1 MIPSPKTCRY
11 YVAIPVTIAC
21 YRSQACGILHEFMD
35 ALSKMIINKT
45 PLLAFS
51 ATAISLWAQNGFA
64 QDADN
69 TLVTTANRFAQPVSS
84 VLAPTTVV
92 TREEIDRW
100 QSKSVAD
107 VMRRLPGVDIAQSGG
122 LGQQSSLFIR
132 GTESRH
138 VLVLIDGVR
147 LNQAGISGS
156 SDLSQIPISLVQ
168 RIEYVRGARSAVY
181 GSDAIGGVVNIIT
194 GRSKPGTT
202 LTAGVGSNGYQ
213 SYDGSTQQM
222 LGPNTRVTLAGNYTY
237 TKGYDVVAN
246 YPDVYGDPA
255 QKDRDGFMS
264 KSLYGSVEQ
273 QFSDELSGFVR
284 GYGYDNR
291 TAYDSSLS
299 YNVPGALVDT
309 RQLYS
314 QTWDTGLRFN
324 RDIYSTQLIASYS
337 HTKDYN
343 YDPRL
348 GRYADPATLDDVE
361 QYNLQWGNTVA
372 VGYGTVSAG
381 VDWQKQTS
389 EPNTST
395 VTEGQEQRN
404 TGVYATAQQKLGSV
418 TLEGAV
424 RGDDNNTFGWHNT
437 WQIST
442 AWEFVD
448 GYSVFA
454 SYGTAF
460 KAPNLSQLY
469 SGVYGNRDL
478 DPEKSKQWEG
488 GFEGLTGPVNW
499 RLSGYRNDIDNLID
513 SDPTTFRYY
522 NIDKATIKGVEAT
535 ASFDTGPL
543 SHTVSYDYVDPR
555 DGNTNEILVRRA
567 KQQVKYQLDYTIYDF
582 DWSLSYQY
590 LGERYDKDFNTSYT
604 TRTVKLGGV
613 SLWDLAVSYPVT
625 SQLTVR
631 GRIANLFDKDY
642 ETVYG
647 YQTPGREYYLSG
659 SYTF

>member
-291 TAYDSSLS
+291 TAYDSSLN

-437 WQIST
+437 WQTSA

-647 YQTPGREYYLSG
+647 YQTPGRDYYLSG

>member
-1 MIPSPKTCRY
+1 
-11 YVAIPVTIAC
+11 VTIAC

-291 TAYDSSLS
+291 TAYDSSLN

-437 WQIST
+437 WQTSA

-488 GFEGLTGPVNW
+488 GFEGLTGPVSW

-631 GRIANLFDKDY
+631 GRVANLFDKDY

>member
-1 MIPSPKTCRY
+1 MIT
-11 YVAIPVTIAC
+11 
-21 YRSQACGILHEFMD
+21 
-35 ALSKMIINKT
+35 NKT

-51 ATAISLWAQNGFA
+51 ATAISLWAQSGFA

-92 TREEIDRW
+92 TRDEIDRW

-138 VLVLIDGVR
+138 VLVLIDGIR

-168 RIEYVRGARSAVY
+168 RIEYVRGSRSAVY

-213 SYDGSTQQM
+213 AYDGSTQQM
-222 LGPNTRVTLAGNYTY
+222 LGQNTRVTLAGNYTY

-264 KSLYGSVEQ
+264 KSLYGAVEQ
-273 QFSDELSGFVR
+273 QFNEEFSGFVR

-291 TAYDSSLS
+291 TAYDNSLS
-299 YNVPGALVDT
+299 YTVPGALVDT

-348 GRYADPATLDDVE
+348 GRYAEPATLDDVE

-372 VGYGTVSAG
+372 LGYGTVSAG

-389 EPNTST
+389 QPNTNYVS
-395 VTEGQEQRN
+395 EGQEQRN
-404 TGVYATAQQKLGSV
+404 TGVYATAQQKLGNV

-424 RGDDNNTFGWHNT
+424 RGDDNNAFGWHNT
-437 WQIST
+437 WQTS
-442 AWEFVD
+442 ASWEFVE

-460 KAPNLSQLY
+460 KSPNLSQLY
-469 SGVYGNRDL
+469 SGAYGNRDL

-499 RLSGYRNDIDNLID
+499 RLSGYRNDIDDLID
-513 SDPTTFRYY
+513 SDPTTYRYY
-522 NIDKATIKGVEAT
+522 NINKATIKGVEAT

-555 DGNTNEILVRRA
+555 NGNTDEILVRRA
-567 KQQVKYQLDYTIYDF
+567 KQQVKYQLDYTIDDF

-590 LGERYDKDFNTSYT
+590 LGERYDKDYNTSYT

>member
-1 MIPSPKTCRY
+1 
-11 YVAIPVTIAC
+11 
-21 YRSQACGILHEFMD
+21 
-35 ALSKMIINKT
+35 MIINKT

-64 QDADN
+64 QNADN

-132 GTESRH
+132 GTQSSH
-138 VLVLIDGVR
+138 VLVLIDGIR
-147 LNQAGISGS
+147 LNGAGISGS
-156 SDLSQIPISLVQ
+156 SDLSQIPLSLVQ

-202 LTAGVGSNGYQ
+202 LNAGVGSNGYQ

-246 YPDVYGDPA
+246 YPDAYGDPA

-273 QFSDELSGFVR
+273 QFNDELSGFVR

-291 TAYDSSLS
+291 TAYDNSLNLS
-299 YNVPGALVDT
+299 VPGALVDT

-324 RDIYSTQLIASYS
+324 RDIYSTQLVASYS

-389 EPNTST
+389 EPNTNS
-395 VTEGQEQRN
+395 VSEGQEQRN

-418 TLEGAV
+418 TFEGAV
-424 RGDDNNTFGWHNT
+424 RGDDNNSFGWHNT
-437 WQIST
+437 WQTS
-442 AWEFVD
+442 ASWEFVD

-460 KAPNLSQLY
+460 KAPNLSQVY
-469 SGVYGNRDL
+469 SATYGNRDL

-499 RLSGYRNDIDNLID
+499 RLSGYRNDIDDLID

-535 ASFDTGPL
+535 ASFDTGPV

-555 DGNTNEILVRRA
+555 DGKTNEILVRRA
-567 KQQVKYQLDYTIYDF
+567 KQQVKYQLDYTVYDF

-590 LGERYDKDFNTSYT
+590 LGERYDKDYNTSYLP
-604 TRTVKLGGV
+604 RTVKLGGV

>member
-1 MIPSPKTCRY
+1 
-11 YVAIPVTIAC
+11 
-21 YRSQACGILHEFMD
+21 
-35 ALSKMIINKT
+35 MIINKT

-107 VMRRLPGVDIAQSGG
+107 VMRRLPGVDIAQYGG
-122 LGQQSSLFIR
+122 LGQLSSLFIR

-156 SDLSQIPISLVQ
+156 SDLSQIPISHVQ
-168 RIEYVRGARSAVY
+168 RIEFVRGARSAVY

-273 QFSDELSGFVR
+273 QFTDELSGFVR

-348 GRYADPATLDDVE
+348 GRYAEPATLDEVE

-381 VDWQKQTS
+381 VDWQKQMS

-404 TGVYATAQQKLGSV
+404 TGLYATAQQKLGSV

-437 WQIST
+437 WQTSA

-522 NIDKATIKGVEAT
+522 NIAKATIKGVEAT

-604 TRTVKLGGV
+604 PRTVKLGGV

>member
-107 VMRRLPGVDIAQSGG
+107 VMRRLPGVDIAQYGG

-202 LTAGVGSNGYQ
+202 LTAGIGSNGYQ

-291 TAYDSSLS
+291 TAYDSSLNF
-299 YNVPGALVDT
+299 NVPGALVDT

-348 GRYADPATLDDVE
+348 GRYAEPATLDEVE

-404 TGVYATAQQKLGSV
+404 TGLYATAQQKLGSV

-437 WQIST
+437 WQTSA

-522 NIDKATIKGVEAT
+522 NIAKATIKGVEAT

-604 TRTVKLGGV
+604 PRTVKLGGV

>member
-1 MIPSPKTCRY
+1 MIT
-11 YVAIPVTIAC
+11 
-21 YRSQACGILHEFMD
+21 
-35 ALSKMIINKT
+35 NKT
-45 PLLAFS
+45 KLVAFS

-64 QDADN
+64 QDSDN

-107 VMRRLPGVDIAQSGG
+107 VMRRLPGVDIAQNGG

-132 GTESRH
+132 GTHSSH
-138 VLVLIDGVR
+138 VLILIDGIR

-156 SDLSQIPISLVQ
+156 SDLSQIPLSLVQ

-194 GRSKPGTT
+194 GRDKPGTT
-202 LTAGVGSNGYQ
+202 LTAGAGSNGYQ
-213 SYDGSTQQM
+213 SYEGSSQQM
-222 LGPNTRVTLAGNYTY
+222 IGKNTRVTLSGYYTY

-246 YPDVYGDPA
+246 LPDVYGDPA

-264 KSLYGSVEQ
+264 KTLYGSVEH
-273 QFSDELSGFVR
+273 QFNDELSGFVR
-284 GYGYDNR
+284 GYGYNNR
-291 TAYDSSLS
+291 TAYDGTLS
-299 YNVPGALVDT
+299 FTVPGALVDT

-324 RDIYSTQLIASYS
+324 RDIWSTQLIASYS
-337 HTKDYN
+337 HTRDYN

-372 VGYGTVSAG
+372 VGNGTVSAG

-389 EPNTST
+389 EPNTNYVS
-395 VTEGQEQRN
+395 EGQQQRN

-418 TLEGAV
+418 TLEAAV
-424 RGDDNNTFGWHNT
+424 RGDDNNSFGWHNT
-437 WQIST
+437 WQTST
-442 AWEFVD
+442 SWEFID

-460 KAPNLSQLY
+460 KAPNLSQVY
-469 SGVYGNRDL
+469 SAIYGNRDL
-478 DPEKSKQWEG
+478 APEKSKQWEG
-488 GFEGLTGPVNW
+488 GFEGLSGPVNW
-499 RLSGYRNDIDNLID
+499 RLSGYRNDIDDLID

-535 ASFDTGPL
+535 ATFDTGPV

-555 DGNTNEILVRRA
+555 DGNTNAILLRRA
-567 KQQVKYQLDYTIYDF
+567 KQQVKYQLDYILYDF
-582 DWSLSYQY
+582 DWSVSYQY
-590 LGERYDKDFNTSYT
+590 LGDRYDKDYNSSYT
-604 TRTVKLGGV
+604 ARTVKLGGV

-625 SQLTVR
+625 SQLTVH